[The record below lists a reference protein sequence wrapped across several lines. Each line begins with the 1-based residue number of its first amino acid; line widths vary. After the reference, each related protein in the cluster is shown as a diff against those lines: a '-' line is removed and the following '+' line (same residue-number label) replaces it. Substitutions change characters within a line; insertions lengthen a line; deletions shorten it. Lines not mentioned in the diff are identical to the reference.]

1 MEERCNISYYGYLA
15 GTERIRHSENLRC
28 MIRREEG
35 YRIRL
40 DWIQLQR
47 ACCHTETANCD
58 IMERSITISRKYIDI
73 DCDMVQTN

>member
-35 YRIRL
+35 YLVVDYFMQSDQIGL
-40 DWIQLQR
+40 DPAAASLLPYRNSELRQ
-47 ACCHTETANCD
+47 HG
-58 IMERSITISRKYIDI
+58 M
-73 DCDMVQTN
+73 